1 MTADKKPATAMSS
14 AYARYAGG
22 FIRTITG
29 SLIYDFGPARGLIAS
44 QWAQIAEQLMRGPES
59 SDMSLKPSGF
69 EIELKPSV
77 RGPDTSRYLVYEVRR
92 CDKIHIVGY
101 LQQARHGDVDQAK
114 YAFDSFLASLVLSAM
129 HVDGDVEYDILAKL
143 NAERITDAV
152 ISLFEVTLQHKS
164 KYDKWHAGGR
174 DVFRRCVDGFI
185 SRGKMIE
192 FCLPAFPC
200 KSSNTQK
207 VLSDVPD
214 RGEYLALG
222 NLHNFL
228 REIENIYSPGA
239 KLWIIS
245 DGHVFSDCIGVDDD
259 AVDMY
264 GEQLMAMNHSIAQKL
279 GGRQNRVEFLSLI
292 DLFAAASFDLQSEL
306 DTHRGAYPEL
316 LLKRHLPTNTTDIA
330 DTCRRV
336 LMLGF
341 GPDQSQLRTEL
352 DSHDAGMTALYRGF
366 SKFMLEDLVRNKYT
380 KHLSRT
386 QVRKVAARVAFEMIH
401 RNQAYSNL
409 VEAVFP
415 RHIRLSIHAHDN
427 SGPKFGVNLLGRNA
441 KATNTLP
448 LVLEHQDGG
457 DILHVPTPWH
467 NCVVQI
473 EGHSSVIV
481 TKSSIVREALASGKF
496 RGGIVDSPVEG
507 LYAHLSP
514 Q

>member
-1 MTADKKPATAMSS
+1 MTAEKKPDIAMTS
-14 AYARYAGG
+14 AHARYAGG
-22 FIRTITG
+22 FIRTSTG
-29 SLIYDFGPARGLIAS
+29 ALVYDFGPARGFVTS
-44 QWAQIAEQLMRGPES
+44 QWAQISWQLMKARAS
-59 SDMSLKPSGF
+59 SDRSTKLCGL

-77 RGPDTSRYLVYEVRR
+77 RELDTSRYLVYEVRH

-101 LQQARHGDVDQAK
+101 LQQARHGEFDQAK
-114 YAFDSFLASLVLSAM
+114 YAFDSFLASLVLSAIR
-129 HVDGDVEYDILAKL
+129 VDGDVDHDLLTKL

-152 ISLFEVTLQHKS
+152 TNLFEVTLQHKS
-164 KYDKWHAGGR
+164 KYDKWHTGGR
-174 DVFRRCVDGFI
+174 HVFRTCVDGFT

-214 RGEYLALG
+214 RGEYLGLT

-259 AVDMY
+259 AVDAY
-264 GEQLMAMNHSIAQKL
+264 GEQLLIMNQNIAQKM
-279 GGRQNRVEFLSLI
+279 GGQNRVEFQSLI
-292 DLFAAASFDLQSEL
+292 DLFASASFNLQSEL
-306 DTHRGAYPEL
+306 AAHRGAYPEVL
-316 LLKRHLPTNTTDIA
+316 LQRHLPTNTTDIA

-341 GPDQSQLRTEL
+341 GPDQSQLRNEL

-366 SKFMLEDLVRNKYT
+366 SKFMLEDLIRNKYT
-380 KHLSRT
+380 KHLSRS
-386 QVRKVAARVAFEMIH
+386 QVRKIAARVAFEMIQ

-415 RHIRLSIHAHDN
+415 RHVRLSIHAHDN
-427 SGPKFGVNLLGRNA
+427 SGPKFGVNLLGRNVQA
-441 KATNTLP
+441 KDTLP
-448 LVLEHQDGG
+448 RVLENQDGG

-473 EGHSSVIV
+473 EGNSSVIV
-481 TKSSIVREALASGKF
+481 TKSSIVREALASGRF

-507 LYAHLSP
+507 LYAHLTP

>member
-1 MTADKKPATAMSS
+1 MTADKKPATAMTS
-14 AYARYAGG
+14 AHARYAGG
-22 FIRTITG
+22 FIRTSTG
-29 SLIYDFGPARGLIAS
+29 SLIYDFGPARGLITS
-44 QWAQIAEQLMRGPES
+44 QWAQIAGQLMKSRAP
-59 SDMSLKPSGF
+59 SDVSLKPSGLD
-69 EIELKPSV
+69 IELKSSV
-77 RGPDTSRYLVYEVRR
+77 RESDTSRYLVYEVRH
-92 CDKIHIVGY
+92 CDKLHIVGY
-101 LQQARHGDVDQAK
+101 LQQARLGDVDQAK
-114 YAFDSFLASLVLSAM
+114 YAFDSFLASLVLSSIR
-129 HVDGDVEYDILAKL
+129 VDGNVDHDIFTKL

-174 DVFRRCVDGFI
+174 DVFRRCVDGFT

-214 RGEYLALG
+214 RGEYLALT

-259 AVDMY
+259 DVDAY
-264 GEQLMAMNHSIAQKL
+264 GEQLMKMNHNIAQKL
-279 GGRQNRVEFLSLI
+279 GGQNRIEFQSLI
-292 DLFAAASFDLQSEL
+292 DIFAAASFDLQREL
-306 DTHRGAYPEL
+306 DTHRRAYPEFL
-316 LLKRHLPTNTTDIA
+316 LQRHLPTNTTDIA
-330 DTCRRV
+330 DTCRSV

-341 GPDQSQLRTEL
+341 GPDQSQLRNEL

-366 SKFMLEDLVRNKYT
+366 SKFMLEDLIRNKYT

-386 QVRKVAARVAFEMIH
+386 QVRKIAARVAFEMIQ

-441 KATNTLP
+441 KATDTLP

-473 EGHSSVIV
+473 DGHPSVIV
-481 TKSSIVREALASGKF
+481 TKSNIVREALASGKF

-507 LYAHLSP
+507 LYAHITP